1 MVISL
6 TTFLIDRF
14 NNVATE
20 ATVIKRFVELIDW
33 HYFILQFGKV
43 FKEHFSKNGV
53 LCTTNSRV
61 FWLWVFDFANP
72 KKLKLYNFQIW
83 KKNKTKRKK
92 IQCIFISLLY
102 SKSKPNSFKTEFRKS
117 HQAMEKRKKS
127 HFCVKMAY
135 FGCF

>member
-1 MVISL
+1 MWLKSVSKCSRKVANEKKLCSKECSPWMMISL

-43 FKEHFSKNGV
+43 FKEHLSKNGV

-61 FWLWVFDFANP
+61 FFLWV
-72 KKLKLYNFQIW
+72 L
-83 KKNKTKRKK
+83 
-92 IQCIFISLLY
+92 
-102 SKSKPNSFKTEFRKS
+102 
-117 HQAMEKRKKS
+117 
-127 HFCVKMAY
+127 
-135 FGCF
+135 